1 MIVVFLISGL
11 WHGASW
17 SFVLWGLFHALLQIF
32 EQIIHLSKKAS
43 NSIIRFLKIILN
55 FVLITISW
63 VFFKITD
70 VKQAL
75 VILQKALFFPSF
87 KLNLDLLKISP
98 KELSI
103 ALFFILIIVILDLL
117 RNHFDMIKWFRKR
130 NFVFR
135 FLIYILLFSSFL
147 ILGVYGTGY
156 DANQFIYIQF

>member
-1 MIVVFLISGL
+1 MAPLGRLFSGDSSMPFYKYL
-11 WHGASW
+11 NK
-17 SFVLWGLFHALLQIF
+17 
-32 EQIIHLSKKAS
+32 IHLSKKAS

-75 VILQKALFFPSF
+75 AILQKALFFPSF